1 MIEWERGAWLFLKR
15 CASLPKIVVILRCR
29 RGSGDSD
36 AVEKKLYELQQSNRD
51 AIANIPARVSG
62 ILAAESDQAV
72 VFRLLTQEIVQAMEG
87 LAGGPGA

>member
-1 MIEWERGAWLFLKR
+1 MPRKACGPIR
-15 CASLPKIVVILRCR
+15 SPCR

-36 AVEKKLYELQQSNRD
+36 AVEKKLYELQQRNRD

-62 ILAAESDQAV
+62 ILAAENDQAV

-87 LAGGPGA
+87 LAGGAGA